1 MRMLVTVEFADAGAK
16 TGTHRVLVVGGC
28 SDMAAPGDIGMSLEE
43 AKTLLSAL
51 QWEFVAAQAAEITE
65 RARQCKRCG
74 ARLHIKD
81 WARRSI
87 HTLFGRALLQSPRL
101 ISCPCEG
108 AESRTISPLKGWL
121 ARTSQELRYQAAKL
135 GSTHSYRQAAAVLHE
150 LLGVDLSFGYV
161 GIRKAVLEAGNRL
174 DHEPTIAHE
183 PELPPRASDPPPAL
197 TLAFEGGYARRTRK
211 GAHRNFEILTGAC
224 ERRGKIKVFASVF
237 KGSSSLRHRLSRFV
251 ERLGISPAEP
261 TTLLTDGAESLL
273 RLKRFLPIPTRCV
286 LDYFHVSM
294 KVRHVD
300 QCIGR
305 IPPYRFSP
313 EGSLFELYDRF
324 NYLRGYLWSGRR
336 TKFKESFDRLLR
348 LLDRVRDEV
357 PESNRSARMAIAHL
371 CDLEAYLQKN
381 ASGIISYREWR
392 NAGKRI
398 STSAV
403 EGTVNRLIGRR
414 MCKSQHM
421 CWSKRGAHL
430 LLQVR
435 CAVLNGDLL
444 AGFRRWFPTIG
455 ERRIML
461 PWDWL
466 PQQ

>member
-1 MRMLVTVEFADAGAK
+1 
-16 TGTHRVLVVGGC
+16 
-28 SDMAAPGDIGMSLEE
+28 
-43 AKTLLSAL
+43 
-51 QWEFVAAQAAEITE
+51 
-65 RARQCKRCG
+65 
-74 ARLHIKD
+74 
-81 WARRSI
+81 
-87 HTLFGRALLQSPRL
+87 
-101 ISCPCEG
+101 
-108 AESRTISPLKGWL
+108 
-121 ARTSQELRYQAAKL
+121 
-135 GSTHSYRQAAAVLHE
+135 
-150 LLGVDLSFGYV
+150 
-161 GIRKAVLEAGNRL
+161 
-174 DHEPTIAHE
+174 
-183 PELPPRASDPPPAL
+183 
-197 TLAFEGGYARRTRK
+197 LAFDGGYARRTRK

-224 ERRGKIKVFASVF
+224 EKGGKIKVFASVF

-251 ERLGISPAEP
+251 ERMGISPAEP
-261 TTLLTDGAESLL
+261 TTLMTDGAESLL
-273 RLKRFLPIPTRCV
+273 RLKRFLHIPTRCV
-286 LDYFHVSM
+286 LDYFHVAM

-313 EGSLFELYDRF
+313 DGSLFELYDRF

-336 TKFKESFDRLLR
+336 TKFKESFDRLLW

-357 PESNRSARMAIAHL
+357 PESKRSARMAIAHL